1 MKGAGELTAD
11 DSNAPLSPGV
21 QLSRS
26 FAGIPP
32 QPAAGFSVAPTL
44 KTPPKSD
51 LGTWRVPELLCHTA
65 FLLGPPPQSQRASR
79 VDKPVDRTRS
89 KILAAGGVRKRER
102 QAAPAVPEPP
112 SPGGRLELDGRA
124 SMTRLQSAVSAARR
138 GGQEPEP
145 AQCAEKWGAK
155 PWSDEEPIADFSP
168 PLALAS
174 PTSCGMT

>member
-89 KILAAGGVRKRER
+89 KILAAGGVRNVKGRPPLRSPNR
-102 QAAPAVPEPP
+102 QVQA
-112 SPGGRLELDGRA
+112 GGRLAA
-124 SMTRLQSAVSAARR
+124 SRKCLRQAVSSNWMSA
-138 GGQEPEP
+138 PV
-145 AQCAEKWGAK
+145 
-155 PWSDEEPIADFSP
+155 
-168 PLALAS
+168 
-174 PTSCGMT
+174 